1 MSTLRVLHVMPS
13 VSPKHGGPSAALP
26 LFVRSLVPYDV
37 KVTIATTDDDGPGGR
52 LNVPLQQIVPGRDN
66 TDAIYFRKS
75 TEFYKMSPTL
85 ARWLDRQVADYDAV
99 HIHALFSFSSFAAAR
114 AARRARVPYIVR
126 PLGVLNEWGMQ
137 NRRRLVKRWSLKM
150 IELPILREAAAIHYT
165 AEAERREAA
174 AAHPEIASF
183 RSVVIP
189 IPIEPGQPSDP
200 SLFYDRF
207 SSAAQRRII
216 LFLSRLDPKKGIEL
230 LLTAFREVRD
240 EFPDALLVVAGSGEK
255 TYVESLR
262 QKARDLGCDRD
273 VLWTGFIAG
282 EEKTAL
288 LAAASLF
295 VLPSYSENF
304 GIAAAE
310 ALAAGIPSILSEHV
324 AIADDAADAG
334 AALIVPCEAGVIAK
348 GMRQLLSD
356 AASRDRLGVQGRALI
371 RERFSLEAVG
381 AQLFELYQS
390 I

>member
-1 MSTLRVLHVMPS
+1 MSTLRVLHVIPS
-13 VSPKHGGPSAALP
+13 VSPKQGGPSIAIP
-26 LFVRSLVPYDV
+26 LFARALAPYDLEI
-37 KVTIATTDDDGPGGR
+37 TIATTDDDGPGGR
-52 LNVPLQQIVPGRDN
+52 LDIPLERVVPGPGKAN
-66 TDAIYFRKS
+66 YIYFRKS
-75 TEFYKMSPTL
+75 TEFYKVSRTL
-85 ARWLDRQVADYDAV
+85 VKWLNRSVADYDVV

-114 AARRARVPYIVR
+114 AARRARVPYVVR

-150 IELPILREAAAIHYT
+150 IELPILRGASAIHYT

-174 AAHPEIASF
+174 TAHPEIASF

-200 SLFYDRF
+200 SRFYDRF
-207 SSAAQRRII
+207 PVAAQRRVI
-216 LFLSRLDPKKGIEL
+216 LFLSRLDPKKGVEL
-230 LLTAFREVRD
+230 LLAAFREIRD

-255 TYVESLR
+255 TYGESLR
-262 QKARDLGCDRD
+262 QKANDLGCDRD

-282 EEKTAL
+282 EEKAAL

-310 ALAAGIPSILSEHV
+310 ALAVGIPSILSEHV
-324 AIADDAADAG
+324 AIAHDAAAAG
-334 AALIVPCEAGVIAK
+334 AALIVPCQAGDIAK
-348 GMRQLLSD
+348 GMRELLSD
-356 AASRDRLGVQGRALI
+356 GAWRERLGVQSRALI

-381 AQLFELYQS
+381 AQLMELYQS
-390 I
+390 T